1 MSADTNHA
9 LEDVAA
15 ALRADGFLAEVVG
28 EPQAEVVVSLP
39 DPRLDPWED
48 PNEERIIELVRV
60 QYRDGL
66 LHCPWLPGPIP
77 LAEAH
82 GLGDI
87 LKTLMASR
95 GY

>member
-1 MSADTNHA
+1 MSGDANRV

-15 ALRADGFLAEVVG
+15 ELRADGFMAEVVRD
-28 EPQAEVVVSLP
+28 PQEEVVVSMP

-60 QYRDGL
+60 QYRGGQ

-77 LAEAH
+77 VSEADD
-82 GLGDI
+82 LGDL
-87 LKTLMASR
+87 LKTLMESR

>member
-1 MSADTNHA
+1 MSGDANQV

-15 ALRADGFLAEVVG
+15 ELRADGFLAEVVR
-28 EPQAEVVVSLP
+28 EPVEEVVVRLA

-60 QYRDGL
+60 QHRDGL

-77 LAEAH
+77 VAEADD
-82 GLGDI
+82 LGDI
-87 LKTLMASR
+87 LKTLMETR